1 MLQKIRKFLDRLT
14 FLRSLRVIFFIF
26 IFLVGVIPC
35 ILLQNGILES
45 YEQRAVEVRE
55 EQVKGQL
62 RSVANHLISSNYL
75 VNQDSGQVDAQLSEF
90 STLYDGRLL
99 IIDTTLTVVK
109 DTYGISENKTIVSQ
123 DVISCLQTGD
133 RAGLQNYDEKYGY
146 LEVVIPIIETR
157 TTEERDSSV
166 RLDEDGVEEEDGLVE
181 EDETG
186 LSHTVIK
193 PEPGHPENSANNGV
207 RGVLLASTSTEYIQK
222 TKEILRRKAWSL
234 QMVMLVVIFIA
245 CVLISGFLVKPFE
258 KLSID
263 IREVKEGYSNEP
275 IQAPMYTETRHIAD
289 AFNNVLGR
297 MNALDQSRQE
307 FVANVSHE
315 LKTPMTSMKVLAA
328 SLLSEENVDPAMY
341 REFLEDI
348 NNEIDRE
355 NKIISDLLALVREDR
370 TDIDLAVSSTD
381 INELAENV
389 LRRLSPIA
397 QLRDIELTLVHKNE
411 VIAEVDETQINL
423 VLTNL
428 VENAIKY
435 NRQHG
440 EVSVTVDADHEY
452 FQFTVHD
459 NGIGIPEEEQSR
471 IFERFYRVDKSRSRA
486 IGGTGLGLSITK
498 SAVIR
503 HHGTITLTSKEGEGT
518 TFVVRIPLRYSSQ
531 PMELHVGS
539 QHRQI
544 SRFLNWRRSRASQK
558 KYMEKT
564 VRVSRRK
571 FLPDGKKDTDT
582 ETEENNTVPVKN
594 EYGEFRVEDAEFYAG
609 GPDSPETEKAAED
622 TEGSPAEKTAEETG
636 GWPAERTAE
645 DAGGSPETEKTVEE
659 TEDSSA
665 EKTTDLRQE
674 RSADETAKDFAGNAG
689 LTEKEGQL

>member
-1 MLQKIRKFLDRLT
+1 
-14 FLRSLRVIFFIF
+14 
-26 IFLVGVIPC
+26 
-35 ILLQNGILES
+35 
-45 YEQRAVEVRE
+45 
-55 EQVKGQL
+55 
-62 RSVANHLISSNYL
+62 
-75 VNQDSGQVDAQLSEF
+75 
-90 STLYDGRLL
+90 
-99 IIDTTLTVVK
+99 
-109 DTYGISENKTIVSQ
+109 
-123 DVISCLQTGD
+123 
-133 RAGLQNYDEKYGY
+133 
-146 LEVVIPIIETR
+146 
-157 TTEERDSSV
+157 
-166 RLDEDGVEEEDGLVE
+166 
-181 EDETG
+181 
-186 LSHTVIK
+186 
-193 PEPGHPENSANNGV
+193 
-207 RGVLLASTSTEYIQK
+207 
-222 TKEILRRKAWSL
+222 
-234 QMVMLVVIFIA
+234 MVMLVVIFIA

-348 NNEIDRE
+348 DNEIDRE

-370 TDIDLAVSSTD
+370 TDMDLEVSRTD
-381 INELAENV
+381 INELADNV

-411 VIAEVDETQINL
+411 VVAEVDETQINL

-428 VENAIKY
+428 VENAVKY

-518 TFVVRIPLRYSSQ
+518 TFVVRIPLRYSAQ
-531 PMELHVGS
+531 PMDLHVGR

-544 SRFLNWRRSRASQK
+544 SRFLNWRRSRAGQK
-558 KYMEKT
+558 QYMEKT
-564 VRVSRRK
+564 VRVSRRR
-571 FLPDGKKDTDT
+571 FLPDGKEDRKEDKT
-582 ETEENNTVPVKN
+582 EAEAENKAPGNLTESAGENT
-594 EYGEFRVEDAEFYAG
+594 
-609 GPDSPETEKAAED
+609 
-622 TEGSPAEKTAEETG
+622 
-636 GWPAERTAE
+636 
-645 DAGGSPETEKTVEE
+645 
-659 TEDSSA
+659 
-665 EKTTDLRQE
+665 
-674 RSADETAKDFAGNAG
+674 G
-689 LTEKEGQL
+689 LTKKEEQT

>member
-1 MLQKIRKFLDRLT
+1 MLQKIKKFLDRLT

-35 ILLQNGILES
+35 ILLQNGILDS

-99 IIDTTLTVVK
+99 IIDPTLTVVK

-166 RLDEDGVEEEDGLVE
+166 HLE
-181 EDETG
+181 EDESPEEAEAG
-186 LSHTVIK
+186 SGQAIIK
-193 PEPGHPENSANNGV
+193 PEAGSAENSPNNGV

-222 TKEILRRKAWSL
+222 TKEILRSKAWSL

-348 NNEIDRE
+348 DNEIDRE

-370 TDIDLAVSSTD
+370 TDMDLEVSRTD

-411 VIAEVDETQINL
+411 VVAEVDETQINL

-428 VENAIKY
+428 VENAVKY

-518 TFVVRIPLRYSSQ
+518 TFVVRIPLRYSAQ
-531 PMELHVGS
+531 PMDLHVGR

-544 SRFLNWRRSRASQK
+544 SRFLNWRRSRAGQK
-558 KYMEKT
+558 QYMEKT
-564 VRVSRRK
+564 VRVSRRR
-571 FLPDGKKDTDT
+571 FLPDGKEDRKEDKTDDRKDNKT
-582 ETEENNTVPVKN
+582 EDKREN
-594 EYGEFRVEDAEFYAG
+594 
-609 GPDSPETEKAAED
+609 
-622 TEGSPAEKTAEETG
+622 
-636 GWPAERTAE
+636 
-645 DAGGSPETEKTVEE
+645 KTVDRQDYKSEAE
-659 TEDSSA
+659 AENKAPGNLTESA
-665 EKTTDLRQE
+665 GENT
-674 RSADETAKDFAGNAG
+674 G
-689 LTEKEGQL
+689 LTKKEEQT